1 LYQEVVSG
9 TLPKSLQAYGYHAMS
24 SNYVPS
30 YFLFNLNGTYSFK
43 DGPANGLQL
52 FIQINNV
59 FNKQPPSGVGGE
71 MAPQALECQVDEL
84 CGVAP
89 PGVEL
94 LGRLCGGHFVGT

>member
-1 LYQEVVSG
+1 
-9 TLPKSLQAYGYHAMS
+9 MS

-30 YFLFNLNGTYSFK
+30 YFLFNLNRTCSFK

-89 PGVEL
+89 PGVEFL
-94 LGRLCGGHFVGT
+94 RRLCGGHFVGT